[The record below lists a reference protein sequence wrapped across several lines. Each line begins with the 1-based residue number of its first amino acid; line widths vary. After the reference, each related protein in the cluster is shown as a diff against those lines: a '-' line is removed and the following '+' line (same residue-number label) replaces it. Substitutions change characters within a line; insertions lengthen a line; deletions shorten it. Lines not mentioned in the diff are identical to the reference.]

1 MITLLRHYLRPYRG
15 DELCLACGELPTPPH
30 PCIQVFDPYRQTD
43 DTTPQSTVE
52 PLTAD
57 KVDPKEVVLLKR
69 AGIL

>member
-1 MITLLRHYLRPYRG
+1 MISLLRYLRPDR
-15 DELCLACGELPTPPH
+15 DECLCLTCGELPAPH

-57 KVDPKEVVLLKR
+57 KVDPKEVGLLKR